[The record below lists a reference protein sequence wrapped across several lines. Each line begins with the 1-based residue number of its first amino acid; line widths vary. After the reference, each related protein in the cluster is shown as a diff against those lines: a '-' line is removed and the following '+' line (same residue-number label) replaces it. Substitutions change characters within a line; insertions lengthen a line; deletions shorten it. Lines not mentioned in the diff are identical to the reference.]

1 MDNKVYIDIER
12 ISDSLET
19 LTSIENIVN
28 YTDLASNFD
37 ELDQY
42 FKKINFEHANCLYYK
57 DHLDDIYDNLD
68 TIKRKIN
75 ELTEYLRKTKISYE
89 STNEIT
95 IKEHKKEISTSSLAT
110 SLHKALENEV
120 TKIPP
125 EQTITKQ
132 ETSQPINTVPIGIA
146 IGATGVAGSVGAV
159 VVNELYGGNYEEYE
173 LEDYVDNEE
182 LPDLMVEKPKKK
194 TEKKQI
200 KEPENQVEESN
211 FTGDYVE
218 PYQAVRR
225 EREADKY
232 YGNQLQNLELD
243 DDEEDN
249 SDDDYFKD
257 DFD

>member
-1 MDNKVYIDIER
+1 MDNKVHIDIER

-19 LTSIENIVN
+19 ITSIENIVN

-42 FKKINFEHANCLYYK
+42 FKKVNFEHANCLYYK

-95 IKEHKKEISTSSLAT
+95 NKNPKKEISPSSIAT

-120 TKIPP
+120 TKIPS
-125 EQTITKQ
+125 EQAMTEQ

-182 LPDLMVEKPKKK
+182 LPDLMDENHKKK
-194 TEKKQI
+194 IEKKQK
-200 KEPENQVEESN
+200 KEPEKEVEESN
-211 FTGDYVE
+211 FADDYVE

-243 DDEEDN
+243 DEEDN